1 VGIKADPTPGAL
13 SGITHP
19 SGVGLAFT
27 YNGHLPTSVAW
38 SGNVNGA
45 INWTYDTF
53 SSIHGAGVTRS
64 ASYWA
69 SYWRVK
75 CTWWS
80 RASRPTR
87 RPHPGSQQASG
98 SPLNAASSGVR
109 TGARRCVD
117 GTV

>member
-1 VGIKADPTPGAL
+1 VLDGVPRSFETTFAFQMSDA
-13 SGITHP
+13 SGG
-19 SGVGLAFT
+19 S
-27 YNGHLPTSVAW
+27 
-38 SGNVNGA
+38 
-45 INWTYDTF
+45 F

-98 SPLNAASSGVR
+98 SPLNAPSSGVR
-109 TGARRCVD
+109 C
-117 GTV
+117 